1 MSGVNGPSV
10 GRGPS
15 SCLSVPPPGRYN
27 RSLFGGIVNANVKRI
42 LVCSAWPYGSGLPHL
57 GNLIGC
63 LLSGDAFTRFY
74 RLRGYEV
81 LHVSGTD
88 AHGTKVEYEA
98 ARLGI
103 TPGELADQVHRA
115 ICRVLAEFEIGVDNY
130 TTTESPVHREFV
142 TQIYREMEQHGYI
155 ISQEEERAFCQGC
168 SRFLADRFIVGTC
181 PRCGFL
187 HAQGN
192 QCDSCGA
199 LLEPELLRSPQC
211 AFCGSS
217 AVVRRPTR
225 HWYLDLAKLTPDLV
239 AYVGG
244 KHLRGNV
251 KLFTERLIQDGLRP
265 RAVTRDIRWG
275 IPAPFAGAEGKVIYV
290 WAEAALGYVSATIEH
305 FRQLGQENR
314 WQEFWFG
321 DEVWQVYT
329 QAKDNIPF
337 HTIIFPGQLIAAG
350 RGFHLPDQIAA
361 TEYLNWIGGEQ
372 FSKTRRVGIFADEAL
387 KLLSPAYW
395 RFYLFYNRPETKDV
409 EFSWDEFDK
418 AVNRVLVDNIANFV
432 HRVLSYVWSKHEGTV
447 PAGPTDPEVARAI
460 DETCAEVVRTIEG
473 GALAPALRA
482 IALLAGTGNEYF
494 QRKAP
499 WRTGDAQAVA
509 SGVHLAKALAI
520 LLEPFVPTFSRQV
533 YAVLGLGAPEFSD
546 ALSGL
551 AGQTLAHEPR
561 PLLDHVDIAE
571 LKGRYQTMKEEGLVS
586 IEEFQKLDLRV
597 GRILVAEEVPGADK
611 LLRLVVDLGE
621 RQAQA
626 VAGIRKHYPP
636 TDLVGKLVAVV
647 ANLKPATIR
656 GIRSECMVL
665 AAAGEGLSLLSPDQE
680 VEPGARIR

>member
-1 MSGVNGPSV
+1 M
-10 GRGPS
+10 
-15 SCLSVPPPGRYN
+15 
-27 RSLFGGIVNANVKRI
+27 NANIKRI

-74 RLRGYEV
+74 RLRGYEA

-103 TPGELADQVHRA
+103 TPRELADQVHQA
-115 ICRVLAEFEIGVDNY
+115 ICRVLAEFEIAPDNY
-130 TTTESPVHREFV
+130 TTTESPVHKEFV
-142 TQIYREMEQHGYI
+142 TEIYGEMERNGYI
-155 ISQEEERAFCQGC
+155 ASQEEDRAFCRGC

-181 PRCGFL
+181 PRCGYL

-192 QCDSCGA
+192 QCDACGA
-199 LLEPELLRSPQC
+199 LLEPEILRSPHC

-217 AVVRRPTR
+217 DVVSRPTR
-225 HWYLDLAKLTPDLV
+225 HWYLDLAKLTPHLL
-239 AYVGG
+239 AYVGSRDF
-244 KHLRGNV
+244 RGNV
-251 KLFTERLIQDGLRP
+251 RHFTERLIQDGLRP
-265 RAVTRDIRWG
+265 RAVTRDIAWG
-275 IPAPFAGAEGKVIYV
+275 IPAPFGGAAGKVIYV

-305 FRQLGQENR
+305 FRRLGQEER
-314 WQEFWFG
+314 WREFWFG
-321 DEVWQVYT
+321 DEVRQVYT

-337 HTIIFPGQLIAAG
+337 HTIIFPGQLVASG

-372 FSKTRRVGIFADEAL
+372 FSKTRRIGIFSDEAL
-387 KLLSPAYW
+387 QLLPPVYW
-395 RFYLFYNRPETKDV
+395 RFYLFYNRPESKDV
-409 EFSWDEFDK
+409 EFSWEEFDK
-418 AVNRVLVDNIANFV
+418 AVNHVLVDNIANFV
-432 HRVLSYVWSKHEGTV
+432 HRVLSYVWSRHEATV
-447 PAGPTDPEVARAI
+447 PDCPTDAEIGQAI
-460 DETCAEVVRTIEG
+460 EDVYEKVVRTVEEG
-473 GALAPALRA
+473 SLAPALRT

-499 WRTGDAQAVA
+499 WRTGDAGAVA
-509 SGVHLAKALAI
+509 SGAHLVKALAI
-520 LLEPFVPTFSRQV
+520 LLEPFVPMFSREV
-533 YAVLGLGAPEFSD
+533 YAILGIEEPTLSD

-551 AGQTLAHEPR
+551 GGRRLAAEPR
-561 PLLDHVDIAE
+561 PLLGHVDVAE
-571 LKGRYQTMKEEGLVS
+571 LKGRYQAMKEEGLVS

-597 GRILVAEEVPGADK
+597 GRILVAEEVAGADK
-611 LLRLVVDLGE
+611 LLRLVVDLGD

-626 VAGIRKHYPP
+626 VAGVRQHYRHH
-636 TDLVGKLVAVV
+636 DLPGKLVSVV

-656 GIRSECMVL
+656 GIRSECMIL
-665 AAAGEGLSLLSPDQE
+665 AASDGALSLLTPDRE